1 MDKEYTILHISDLHK
16 SEEDSYKDLMESLR
30 MDCETYEQEGIKKPE
45 IIVVSG
51 DIAEGAEGPDADA
64 KIEKHSYYRHRK
76 SSKLQR
82 VLFPYLTSTKKP
94 HHIRQGFSHKK

>member
-64 KIEKHSYYRHRK
+64 KIEKQYAEAGHYSNK
-76 SSKLQR
+76 
-82 VLFPYLTSTKKP
+82 
-94 HHIRQGFSHKK
+94 

>member
-51 DIAEGAEGPDADA
+51 DIAEGAEGLDADA
-64 KIEKHSYYRHRK
+64 KIEKGGVCTVNKRQERG
-76 SSKLQR
+76 LQSIQNR
-82 VLFPYLTSTKKP
+82 REQY
-94 HHIRQGFSHKK
+94 